1 MSQRVI
7 KIDSNQGTF
16 SRVGS
21 GKETCDIDIP
31 ANIGNV
37 DLSKSYILITTQPG
51 ITVDGDVAG
60 DVKNP
65 FLGYSLQE
73 NQRLHCSDTAAL
85 IRNANFSSRKGRIED
100 IRHVDILKNTL
111 SVYKQD
117 LAQVQSG
124 QSKLATLEL
133 GQQFPSHQNNEISKV
148 EDILSRQTDHDIHI
162 PLGNIWNSCKSS
174 GFDTGMS
181 AHGNSRLHLEFNF
194 QLLQGHKNNGVV
206 AASTVEGT
214 AILVQD
220 FVAPAVNNAADANY
234 TELTTTALYK
244 NKVNAPW
251 YVGQA
256 VAISSRNDAAAGDT
270 AATNPLTVQ
279 RKITKVEPQAS
290 GAIKLTFDGNISTAI
305 VATGK
310 VLTLIKI
317 TDNQPTGANVTAGT
331 VAISKIQLVAVLSDE
346 APPAKLNYTTFD
358 SEEDNYPATISTSR
372 MYNVPPAVKNVYV
385 MFFGNSSS
393 KLMRSENEHLSDYR
407 VSLDNKDITPRR
419 IVIGSAMHKDLINNV
434 FTNNQDSVKSLRE
447 SQLLDGGFAT
457 AAALTGQ
464 VCRMIAIP
472 IPFKPTQTQLQLEL
486 NAVTGQVL
494 TGHHILFYEKAMQM

>member
-16 SRVGS
+16 SRVGN

-65 FLGYSLQE
+65 FLGYSLQQ

-100 IRHVDILKNTL
+100 VRHVDILKNTL

-124 QSKLATLEL
+124 ESKLATLGL

-174 GFDTGMS
+174 GFDTGMG

-206 AASTVEGT
+206 AGSLVEGT
-214 AILVQD
+214 AVLVRD

-256 VAISSRNDAAAGDT
+256 VAISSVNDGAGAAI
-270 AATNPLTVQ
+270 VQ
-279 RKITKVEPQAS
+279 RKITKVEPQAT

-305 VATGK
+305 VAQNK

-317 TDNQPTGANVTAGT
+317 TDNQPTAANITAGT
-331 VAISKIQLVAVLSDE
+331 VAISKIQLVAVLSDAE
-346 APPAKLNYTTFD
+346 PPAKLNYTTFD
-358 SEEDNYPATISTSR
+358 SEEDNYPTTISTSR

-385 MFFGNSSS
+385 MFFGGSSS
-393 KLMRSENEHLSDYR
+393 THMRSENADLDNYR

-457 AAALTGQ
+457 ADALTGE

-472 IPFKPTQTQLQLEL
+472 IPFKATQTQLQLEL
-486 NAVTGQVL
+486 NAKATKVL

>member
-1 MSQRVI
+1 MSSRVI
-7 KIDSNQGTF
+7 KIDSNQGSFDTTQ
-16 SRVGS
+16 SKSV
-21 GKETCDIDIP
+21 CDIDLP
-31 ANIGNV
+31 ANLGNV
-37 DLSKSYILITTQPG
+37 DLSRSYILITTQPT

-65 FLGYSLQE
+65 YLGYTLQQ
-73 NQRLHCSDTAAL
+73 NQRLHCSDTASL
-85 IRNANFSSRKGRIED
+85 LRNANFSSRKGRIED

-124 QSKLATLEL
+124 QNKLATMGL

-162 PLGNIWNSCKSS
+162 PLSNIWNSCKSE
-174 GFDTGMS
+174 GFDTGMG

-194 QLLQGHKNNGVV
+194 QLLQAHKNGGVV
-206 AASTVEGT
+206 AGSLVEGT
-214 AILVQD
+214 AVLVQD
-220 FVAPAVNNAADANY
+220 FVAPAANAAADANY

-256 VAISSRNDAAAGDT
+256 VAISSRNDAAAGNN
-270 AATNPLTVQ
+270 ANTNPLTVQ

-305 VATGK
+305 VAQNK
-310 VLTLIKI
+310 VLSEIKI
-317 TDNQPTGANVTAGT
+317 TDNQPTAPNIAAGT

-346 APPAKLNYTTFD
+346 SPPAKLNYTTFD

-385 MFFGNSSS
+385 MFFGDSGSTQ
-393 KLMRSENEHLSDYR
+393 MRSENADLSTYR
-407 VSLDNKDITPRR
+407 VSLDNKDITPRP

-434 FTNNQDSVKSLRE
+434 FTNNQESLKSLRE
-447 SQLLDGGFAT
+447 SQLVDGGFSTDAQ
-457 AAALTGQ
+457 LTGE

-486 NAVTGQVL
+486 NAGATKVL

>member
-7 KIDSNQGTF
+7 KIDSNQASFDTTQ
-16 SRVGS
+16 SKS
-21 GKETCDIDIP
+21 ICDIDLP

-37 DLSKSYILITTQPG
+37 DLSKSYILITTQPT

-65 FLGYSLQE
+65 YLGYTLQE
-73 NQRLHCSDTAAL
+73 NQRLHCSDTASL

-100 IRHVDILKNTL
+100 VRHLDILKNTL
-111 SVYKQD
+111 SVYKND

-124 QSKLATLEL
+124 QSKLATIGL
-133 GQQFPSHQNNEISKV
+133 GQQFPSHQNNEISKI
-148 EDILSRQTDHDIHI
+148 EDILSRQSDHDIHI

-174 GFDTGMS
+174 GFDTGMG

-194 QLLQGHKNNGVV
+194 QLLQAHKNGGVV

-214 AILVQD
+214 AVLVRD
-220 FVAPAVNNAADANY
+220 FVAPAVNGGADANY

-244 NKVNAPW
+244 NKVNSPW
-251 YVGQA
+251 FVGNA
-256 VAISSRNDAAAGDT
+256 VAISSRNDGAAA
-270 AATNPLTVQ
+270 ATVQ
-279 RKITKVEPQAS
+279 RKIIKVEPQS
-290 GAIKLTFDGNISTAI
+290 TGAIKLTFDGNISAAI
-305 VATGK
+305 VLATK
-310 VLTLIKI
+310 VLTEIKI
-317 TDNQPTGANVTAGT
+317 TDNQPTAPNIAAGT
-331 VAISKIQLVAVLSDE
+331 VAISKIQLVAVLSDA

-385 MFFGNSSS
+385 MFFGDSGST
-393 KLMRSENEHLSDYR
+393 KMRSENEHLSTYR
-407 VSLDNKDITPRR
+407 VSLDNKDITPRP
-419 IVIGSAMHKDLINNV
+419 IVVGSAMHKDLINNV

-447 SQLLDGGFAT
+447 SQLVDGGFST
-457 AAALTGQ
+457 ADQLAGEK
-464 VCRMIAIP
+464 CRMIAIP

-486 NAVTGQVL
+486 NASTGEVL

>member
-7 KIDSNQGTF
+7 KIDSNQASFDTTQ
-16 SRVGS
+16 SKS
-21 GKETCDIDIP
+21 ICDLDLP

-37 DLSKSYILITTQPG
+37 DLSKSYILITTQPT

-65 FLGYSLQE
+65 YLGYTLQE
-73 NQRLHCSDTAAL
+73 NQRLHCSDTASL

-100 IRHVDILKNTL
+100 VRHLDILKNTL
-111 SVYKQD
+111 SVYKND

-124 QSKLATLEL
+124 QSKLATIGL
-133 GQQFPSHQNNEISKV
+133 GQQFPSHQNNEISKI
-148 EDILSRQTDHDIHI
+148 EDILSRQSDHDIHI

-174 GFDTGMS
+174 GFDTGMG

-194 QLLQGHKNNGVV
+194 QLLQAHKNGGVV

-214 AILVQD
+214 AVLVRD
-220 FVAPAVNNAADANY
+220 FVAPAVNGGADANY

-244 NKVNAPW
+244 NKVNSPW
-251 YVGQA
+251 FVGKA
-256 VAISSRNDAAAGDT
+256 VAISSRNDGAAA
-270 AATNPLTVQ
+270 ATVQ
-279 RKITKVEPQAS
+279 RKIIKVEPQAS
-290 GAIKLTFDGNISTAI
+290 GAIKLTFDGNISAAI
-305 VATGK
+305 VLATK
-310 VLTLIKI
+310 VLTEIKI
-317 TDNQPTGANVTAGT
+317 TDNQPTAPNIAAGT
-331 VAISKIQLVAVLSDE
+331 VAISKIQLVAVLSDA

-385 MFFGNSSS
+385 MFFGDSGST
-393 KLMRSENEHLSDYR
+393 KMRSENEHLSTYR
-407 VSLDNKDITPRR
+407 VSLDNKDITPRP
-419 IVIGSAMHKDLINNV
+419 IVVGSAMHKDLINNV

-447 SQLLDGGFAT
+447 SQLVDGGFST
-457 AAALTGQ
+457 ADQLAGEK
-464 VCRMIAIP
+464 CRMIAIP

-486 NAVTGQVL
+486 NASTGEVL